1 MTPRTEQV
9 KRVELVETSRA
20 SHVGEISTSSIRS
33 AALPRV
39 MVLWCPDWP
48 VQAAM
53 HEARLAPDAA
63 VALIEKNTVFASS
76 AAARAENVVRGL
88 RVREAQARY
97 PGLTVL
103 PYDPAVDNRV
113 FEPLIAAIEEL
124 VPGVQVL
131 RPGMCAVRARGA
143 ARFYGGERAAGLAF
157 AGKLEELG
165 APGARVGVADGIFTA
180 DQAARR
186 TGSERV
192 RIVGAGD
199 SAQFLSTLTVGLLDD
214 PSLVTLLRRL
224 GIRTLGEFASLAP
237 ADVRARFGE
246 HGARLHALSSGRDSL
261 PHVARRPPLD
271 LDVVVHFEPALDR
284 VDQVA
289 FGVRQAAERFIDGLT
304 AAKLVGTAI
313 GVELDSESGE
323 TSERTWLHPR
333 SFSPMD
339 VVDRVRWQLQGSG
352 VIDAGLRSGVVYVRI
367 APEAVDAIGN
377 HESGLW
383 GTGPDERVH
392 HGLSRV
398 QSMLGH
404 GAVLT
409 ASVGGGRTLTDRQQL
424 VAWGD
429 RAVEGRSAVQP
440 WPGALPAPL
449 PGTVFSPRHPVHVL
463 DAAGSP
469 VTVDDR
475 GTLSAPPAAF
485 TAGAERRSLTAW
497 AGPWPLDERW
507 WSPDAARRTYR
518 FQAVDETG
526 CAWLLALDAGGWW
539 AEARYD

>member
-1 MTPRTEQV
+1 M
-9 KRVELVETSRA
+9 
-20 SHVGEISTSSIRS
+20 
-33 AALPRV
+33 
-39 MVLWCPDWP
+39 
-48 VQAAM
+48 
-53 HEARLAPDAA
+53 
-63 VALIEKNTVFASS
+63 
-76 AAARAENVVRGL
+76 
-88 RVREAQARY
+88 
-97 PGLTVL
+97 
-103 PYDPAVDNRV
+103 
-113 FEPLIAAIEEL
+113 
-124 VPGVQVL
+124 
-131 RPGMCAVRARGA
+131 RARGA
-143 ARFYGGERAAGLAF
+143 ARFYGGERAAGLAL

-186 TGSERV
+186 TGGERV

-199 SAQFLSTLTVGLLDD
+199 SAEFLNPLSVSLLDD
-214 PSLVTLLRRL
+214 PPLVTLLRRL

-237 ADVRARFGE
+237 EDVRARFGE
-246 HGARLHALSSGRDSL
+246 HGARLHALSAGRDSL

-304 AAKLVGTAI
+304 AAKLVCTAI
-313 GVELDSESGE
+313 RVELDSESGE
-323 TSERTWLHPR
+323 ISERIWLHPR
-333 SFSPMD
+333 SFSPWMSSTGCA
-339 VVDRVRWQLQGSG
+339 GSCRAPA

-409 ASVGGGRTLTDRQQL
+409 ASVGGGRTLADRQQL

-429 RAVEGRSAVQP
+429 RPVEGRSAEQP
-440 WPGALPAPL
+440 WPGGAARATAGHGVLAAASGARVGCRGLSRHGRRARHGLRRPSRVHRGRRAPHAHRVGGAVAARRAL
-449 PGTVFSPRHPVHVL
+449 VER
-463 DAAGSP
+463 
-469 VTVDDR
+469 R
-475 GTLSAPPAAF
+475 MPPAAR
-485 TAGAERRSLTAW
+485 TASRPSTR
-497 AGPWPLDERW
+497 P
-507 WSPDAARRTYR
+507 AAR
-518 FQAVDETG
+518 G
-526 CAWLLALDAGGWW
+526 CSRSTLAAGG
-539 AEARYD
+539 RRRGMTSSGRTGH